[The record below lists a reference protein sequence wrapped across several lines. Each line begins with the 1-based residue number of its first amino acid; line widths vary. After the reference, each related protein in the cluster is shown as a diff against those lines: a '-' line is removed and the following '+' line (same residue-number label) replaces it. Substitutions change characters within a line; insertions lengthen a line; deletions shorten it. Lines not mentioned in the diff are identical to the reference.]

1 MMFVCQR
8 SYNRKNLLIINAYIE
23 DKEAVR
29 ERIFFEFYLG
39 YDRNKAIKMALSI
52 TDLRAFSYALKEVA
66 KAGKTEWKKFT
77 ESNRVKKQITLNN
90 QYINATDGNLKIGIA
105 FLSIHEILAIAD
117 DFASIANEI
126 EKKLYQYQRSKY
138 AANAL

>member
-1 MMFVCQR
+1 MKFVCQK
-8 SYNRKNLLIINAYIE
+8 SYNRKNLLIINGYIE
-23 DKEAVR
+23 DKEVVR

-39 YDRNKAIKMALSI
+39 YDRKKAIKMALSI

-66 KAGKTEWKKFT
+66 KTGKTEWKKFT
-77 ESNRVKKQITLNN
+77 ESNRVKKQITLNS

-117 DFASIANEI
+117 DFTSIANEV
-126 EKKLYQYQRSKY
+126 EKELYQYQRSKNGK
-138 AANAL
+138 NAL